1 MCRRAPL
8 CPAKVAKE
16 SPSTASEL
24 PVLAIY
30 KTIINM
36 PARLYW
42 AINMGLFDRFKSDK
56 APTQKAD
63 AAAWV
68 KNDHRLCLVQAYAR
82 RYSINEIRRANHR
95 TSRRNKADGLS
106 IFGVFLNLSRT
117 LFTFFSRFNI
127 TRVCP
132 NTLSE
137 EAARC
142 VSFTLP
148 VVTYSYSFFR
158 IWRP

>member
-68 KNDHRLCLVQAYAR
+68 KNGGAYVSGRHQEALQCFD
-82 RYSINEIRRANHR
+82 
-95 TSRRNKADGLS
+95 KALAIDPQNAGAQQVKRKS
-106 IFGVFLNLSRT
+106 SA
-117 LFTFFSRFNI
+117 SK
-127 TRVCP
+127 
-132 NTLSE
+132 
-137 EAARC
+137 
-142 VSFTLP
+142 
-148 VVTYSYSFFR
+148 
-158 IWRP
+158 

>member
-1 MCRRAPL
+1 MCRRALL

-36 PARLYW
+36 PAWLYW

-63 AAAWV
+63 AWVNNQGNPSKYGDRSKNACDAAFATKTTNFTEV
-68 KNDHRLCLVQAYAR
+68 
-82 RYSINEIRRANHR
+82 SII
-95 TSRRNKADGLS
+95 LS
-106 IFGVFLNLSRT
+106 V
-117 LFTFFSRFNI
+117 
-127 TRVCP
+127 
-132 NTLSE
+132 
-137 EAARC
+137 
-142 VSFTLP
+142 
-148 VVTYSYSFFR
+148 
-158 IWRP
+158 

>member
-36 PARLYW
+36 PAWLYW

-68 KNDHRLCLVQAYAR
+68 KNGGAYVQAATKR
-82 RYSINEIRRANHR
+82 RFNVLIRR
-95 TSRRNKADGLS
+95 SRSIRRMLVHNKSNA
-106 IFGVFLNLSRT
+106 
-117 LFTFFSRFNI
+117 
-127 TRVCP
+127 
-132 NTLSE
+132 
-137 EAARC
+137 
-142 VSFTLP
+142 
-148 VVTYSYSFFR
+148 
-158 IWRP
+158 

>member
-1 MCRRAPL
+1 
-8 CPAKVAKE
+8 VAKE

-56 APTQKAD
+56 TPTQKAD

-68 KNDHRLCLVQAYAR
+68 NKGGAYVSGRHQEALQCFD
-82 RYSINEIRRANHR
+82 
-95 TSRRNKADGLS
+95 KALAIDPQNAGAQQVKRMS
-106 IFGVFLNLSRT
+106 SA
-117 LFTFFSRFNI
+117 SK
-127 TRVCP
+127 
-132 NTLSE
+132 
-137 EAARC
+137 
-142 VSFTLP
+142 
-148 VVTYSYSFFR
+148 
-158 IWRP
+158 